1 MARCSTVAYRGQ
13 VLPMEEGTA
22 QSVAAVVSEM
32 LQDGMKVIAVAQKE
46 MDAADH
52 ITPADEQ
59 NLTLVGYLAFFD
71 APKKTAKASIAALK
85 RLEVTP
91 KVLTGDQADVA
102 VSICR
107 RVGIPCGRVL
117 TGAQLDELTDSAL
130 SAAVEQVHVFAELRR
145 GRRCGWWRRWSRTAT
160 RWAFWGTASMTSPP
174 CARPM

>member
-1 MARCSTVAYRGQ
+1 MTAADGTGKLILKGDVSHVVARCSTVAYRGQ

-85 RLEVTP
+85 RL
-91 KVLTGDQADVA
+91 
-102 VSICR
+102 R
-107 RVGIPCGRVL
+107 
-117 TGAQLDELTDSAL
+117 
-130 SAAVEQVHVFAELRR
+130 
-145 GRRCGWWRRWSRTAT
+145 
-160 RWAFWGTASMTSPP
+160 
-174 CARPM
+174 